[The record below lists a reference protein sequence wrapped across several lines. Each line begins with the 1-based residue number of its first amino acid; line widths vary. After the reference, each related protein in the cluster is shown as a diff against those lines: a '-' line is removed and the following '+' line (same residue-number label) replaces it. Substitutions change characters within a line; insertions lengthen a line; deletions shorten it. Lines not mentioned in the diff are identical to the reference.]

1 MAKKELVEN
10 IVKLYSKLGGN
21 MNDVLGSRSNVTFLG
36 TGRNPEPFVEMDI
49 NMEAVGA
56 LGKSKILEELK
67 SPMGYLT
74 ANKLNDIQATK
85 LYNNMLKLEDYYY
98 PKQVSNIIDLGPGT
112 GVERT
117 ITRNLDQEGLG
128 ALRARGAQK
137 PKMTGDENLDY
148 DFVETPEGY
157 VKVPGS
163 EGAFYKFGKKN
174 KEFIDRSAANIADD
188 MVVEQMYRTSGP
200 RSLDEDKM
208 YLAEFIAED
217 AGKVLDDLPLAEQ
230 NKFIKRAEN
239 ALIRNVKQYQDL
251 PPPGS
256 RGGPDDI
263 AAPIQS
269 AEETIRQLRIQ
280 DPDLANQVR
289 KMMDEG
295 IMSTVTNRG
304 DMPGKRASAREFLVE
319 ALKKDVTDKGV
330 NFGKTQLND
339 VISAEDVRYIL
350 EGGGG
355 IGGDP
360 IMLVEKYFGPKIVEA
375 LPVGATGDDIIRFTK
390 RVLEEVVDAAGNR
403 PGDPKFDR
411 FTAKFIDEMAEGG
424 RAGFRFGKSAGKAFG
439 LAKKIANINKSV
451 DEGTEMGYQALR
463 EYGLEAED
471 ITRLFKELAMD
482 KTMVGP
488 EKTAYFKM
496 LNQVLKNPDKFPEGI
511 IEIKKRLGLNYAD
524 GGRAGFRYGGDTM
537 GGPNDRSIG
546 GEGPKDY
553 SSDLQTAINN
563 ASIEI
568 AQDYNRNN
576 NQGGGG
582 GPKVGI
588 TTIETPQSKNINT
601 LTKTGLLNEDEE
613 DQTKNIIDTIFN
625 PDIAENINK
634 VTTQTKNLLNADPDL
649 LATLGLN
656 KADGGRVGF
665 RLGKSVFSG
674 IANMFKKGADDIDLV
689 KQEETFRTGP
699 ITEKFL
705 GDVDKRVIDKFIRT
719 RDTSG
724 PGSFGMYDNIAEM
737 PQGLQAAEF
746 IKRVRVPGENRIDYE
761 KAEMFIGGG
770 IKLTGKE
777 TIDELIEMYI
787 NAMKSYKSPFKA
799 AQGGRAGFMAGGI
812 GKFTKAQVLI
822 ERLKNTIKDSKNKT
836 DEISVYVNETFPN
849 FIKEIKANPKLAE
862 NENVWKTLGIDL
874 PKDQKLVVYSDDTV
888 DFFRQTEGPQN
899 IAKVEAFM
907 AKHPFLSRED
917 ALRIMKMEPE
927 DQVLEITRLEVLNRR
942 TKNAQGGLAKI
953 LEV

>member
-174 KEFIDRSAANIADD
+174 KEFIDRSAANIIAD
-188 MVVEQMYRTSGP
+188 
-200 RSLDEDKM
+200 
-208 YLAEFIAED
+208 
-217 AGKVLDDLPLAEQ
+217 
-230 NKFIKRAEN
+230 
-239 ALIRNVKQYQDL
+239 DL

-339 VISAEDVRYIL
+339 VISAEDVKYIL

-576 NQGGGG
+576 NQGGGD

-625 PDIAENINK
+625 PDIAKNINK

-719 RDTSG
+719 RDMGG
-724 PGSFGMYDNIAEM
+724 PGGSGLYDNIADM

-799 AQGGRAGFMAGGI
+799 A
-812 GKFTKAQVLI
+812 K
-822 ERLKNTIKDSKNKT
+822 
-836 DEISVYVNETFPN
+836 
-849 FIKEIKANPKLAE
+849 
-862 NENVWKTLGIDL
+862 
-874 PKDQKLVVYSDDTV
+874 
-888 DFFRQTEGPQN
+888 
-899 IAKVEAFM
+899 
-907 AKHPFLSRED
+907 
-917 ALRIMKMEPE
+917 
-927 DQVLEITRLEVLNRR
+927 
-942 TKNAQGGLAKI
+942 GGLAKI